1 MNKQSATMS
10 FNTNMPRLAALAFV
24 LSLCACSTAASLG
37 QEPDGTRSRV
47 TTPRERRPGKETS
60 KILIPRRG
68 PQKVRLL
75 VTANLTDATVILEDD
90 REIFD
95 NDRVEDYVHKATILR
110 PGEYEVELRP
120 GNYVLRVSR
129 PGYQTATS
137 KISIAA
143 SPQQLEV
150 EATLV
155 PVVALVDLKVKT
167 IPSDVELY
175 LDGAPKGTSGADG
188 QLVIKQ
194 LNPKQSYKLRGRKPP
209 DYRPHEI
216 EVPPGKTEIDIALP
230 PAWISLKVKTIP
242 SEAAVYLDNAYKGDS
257 DKSGALVIERVST
270 GESHTIRV
278 EKKPEYLGKIVE
290 VTTDKPEITIT
301 LDPDPVV
308 ARSKSIKQQLDL
320 GRLQEAFNT
329 YNALSQERPDYDA
342 LPRLLDGLL
351 QALQTRS
358 AAMMAQL
365 GPYGLQVS
373 PDELREMGQFYE
385 QAHKLRPGDSSV
397 AALSEYWRMKS
408 LVAAARQTSDPN
420 SRASLLRNAAAIV
433 PVVNTLNPQ
442 NAPLLFDSAWV
453 QMRVG
458 DAAAARKGF
467 ELTQRL
473 SPNWA
478 LPLFALGLIDMSA
491 ADQGKAKQA
500 RAAGYQEAI
509 NKFTRAIE
517 MKRDFFH
524 AYAQRCFAY
533 ATINMHNEAVSDGLL
548 AVAMK
553 PQSAYAHFA
562 LGFAYFQK
570 GKSEYRNALRNFED
584 ALMLKEDELDEATR
598 LSVQQ
603 KVAIVKKSLG
613 IKS

>member
-1 MNKQSATMS
+1 MS
-10 FNTNMPRLAALAFV
+10 
-24 LSLCACSTAASLG
+24 
-37 QEPDGTRSRV
+37 
-47 TTPRERRPGKETS
+47 
-60 KILIPRRG
+60 
-68 PQKVRLL
+68 
-75 VTANLTDATVILEDD
+75 
-90 REIFD
+90 
-95 NDRVEDYVHKATILR
+95 R

-137 KISIAA
+137 KISLAA
-143 SPQQLEV
+143 SSQPLEV
-150 EATLV
+150 VATLV
-155 PVVALVDLKVKT
+155 PVVTLLDLKVKT

-188 QLVIKQ
+188 QHVIKQ
-194 LNPKQSYKLRGRKPP
+194 LNPTQSYKLRGRKPP

-216 EVPPGKTEIDIALP
+216 EVPPGKTEIEITLP
-230 PAWISLKVKTIP
+230 PAWINLKVKTIP
-242 SEAAVYLDNAYKGDS
+242 GEAAVYLGNAYKGDS

-270 GESHTIRV
+270 TESHTIRV
-278 EKKPEYLGKIVE
+278 EKKPEYLRKIVE
-290 VTTDKPEITIT
+290 VTEVTADKPEITIT

-320 GRLQEAFNT
+320 GSLQEAFNT

-351 QALQTRS
+351 QGLQTRS

-365 GPYGLQVS
+365 GPYGLHVS

-385 QAHKLRPGDSSV
+385 QARKLRPGDSLV
-397 AALSEYWRMKS
+397 AAISEYWRMKS
-408 LVAAARQTSDPN
+408 LVAAARQTSDPT
-420 SRASLLRNAAAIV
+420 SRASLLRNAAAIA
-433 PVVNTLNPQ
+433 PIVNTLNPQ
-442 NAPLLFDSAWV
+442 NAPVLFDSAWV
-453 QMRVG
+453 QVRVG

-478 LPLFALGLIDMSA
+478 LPPFALGLMDMSA
-491 ADQGKAKQA
+491 ADQGKTKQA
-500 RAAGYQEAI
+500 RAAGYLEAI
-509 NKFTRAIE
+509 SKFTRAIE

-584 ALMLKEDELDEATR
+584 ALTLKEDELDEATR

-603 KVAIVKKSLG
+603 KVAVVKKSLG